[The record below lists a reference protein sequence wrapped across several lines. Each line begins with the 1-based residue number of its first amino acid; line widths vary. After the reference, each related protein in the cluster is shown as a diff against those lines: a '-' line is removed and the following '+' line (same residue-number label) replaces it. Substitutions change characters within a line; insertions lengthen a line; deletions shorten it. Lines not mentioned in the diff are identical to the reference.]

1 MRIYVILALS
11 VALVSP
17 AIAASTPG
25 ELIQELAQ
33 AAHNKDVNSFLAN
46 MSADTQRA
54 MADADAASL
63 KLSQAQRD
71 FLTALNE
78 HFGEG
83 LRDRPQPMP
92 IVIIDRKTTLSRCV
106 NVELINVE
114 QKTPTEAQLRLKTTS
129 KISGSRTATERTTT
143 EEGTISAVV
152 ESGEWKL
159 ELTDLTRGQIRGAV
173 RQTAAITQA
182 SQEVRSGLF
191 KDRNSASKMLLT
203 TLRHQ
208 FGSSAALI

>member
-106 NVELINVE
+106 NVELINVG

-159 ELTDLTRGQIRGAV
+159 ELTDLTRGQIRAAV
-173 RQTAAITQA
+173 RQTAAIAQA
-182 SQEVRSGLF
+182 AQEVRSGLF

-208 FGSSAALI
+208 FGSADK

>member
-159 ELTDLTRGQIRGAV
+159 ELTDLTRGQIRAAV

-182 SQEVRSGLF
+182 AQEVRSGLF

-203 TLRHQ
+203 TLRQHPEINA
-208 FGSSAALI
+208 SC